1 MAYAE
6 GRTIHD
12 ADAHIMEAPEFLDGY
27 VADEYAQEIR
37 QHNIFSAI
45 GAKQGRDLFAPIRAH
60 HADPAWRANGE
71 RQIMLRKNYDALGSW
86 RREDRPRALDCLGF
100 ASQLVFTTTF
110 LGMLNLEH
118 GDDARKRA
126 AVTRGFNHAM
136 IDFCAIDRRLL
147 ASCYVPLAD
156 FAEAAAIA
164 REAITIGAKALLI
177 PSRCPKGHSP
187 SHRGLDPVWAQAE
200 EAGIPI
206 LFHVGGGG
214 PLLSPD
220 YFVNGMPPVP
230 DFHGGDGNFR
240 SVDYMAIPYPP
251 MQTLAT
257 MIFDRVLDRFPRLK
271 FGVIEQ
277 GASWLPGW
285 MRAMDS
291 AHVAFRKNEERL
303 QKLSMRP
310 SEFVRRQV
318 RVTPYPA
325 EDTGWIIE
333 NAGEE
338 VCMFSSDFP
347 HVEGGRNP
355 LKRFADAMTTISE
368 HAQHRFYCEN
378 FIDLMGR
385 GLTADLRHPEVR
397 AIGDEA
403 S

>member
-1 MAYAE
+1 MAYVE

-12 ADAHIMEAPEFLDGY
+12 ADAHIMEAPDFLDGY
-27 VADEYAQEIR
+27 VADEYAREIKR
-37 QHNIFSAI
+37 QNLFSAL
-45 GAKQGRDLFAPIRAH
+45 GEKQGRDLFAIVRGRH
-60 HADPAWRANGE
+60 DDPAWRAEGE
-71 RQIMLRKNYDALGSW
+71 REIMLRKNYEALGSW
-86 RREDRPRALDCLGF
+86 RREDRPRALDSLGF

-110 LGMLNLEH
+110 LGLLNLEH
-118 GDDARKRA
+118 GNDPKKRA
-126 AVTRGFNHAM
+126 AVARGFNRAM
-136 IDFCAIDRRLL
+136 LDFCAIDRRML

-156 FAEAAAIA
+156 FAEADAIA
-164 REAITIGAKALLI
+164 REAIALDAKALLI

-187 SHRGLDPVWAQAE
+187 SHIGFDPVWAQAQ

-220 YFVNGMPPVP
+220 YFLNGMPPVP

-257 MIFDRVLDRFPRLK
+257 MIFDRVLDRYPRLK

-285 MRAMDS
+285 MRSMDS
-291 AHVAFRKNEERL
+291 AHTAFIKNEERL
-303 QKLSMRP
+303 KKMSLRP

-325 EDTGWIIE
+325 EETGWIIANSGDE
-333 NAGEE
+333 I
-338 VCMFSSDFP
+338 CMFSSDFP

-355 LKRFADAMTTISE
+355 LKRFEDAMSATPEASKR
-368 HAQHRFYCEN
+368 RFYCDN
-378 FIDLMGR
+378 FIDLMGN
-385 GLTADLRHPEVR
+385 GLAPDLRESDR
-397 AIGDEA
+397 ASDD
-403 S
+403 

>member
-1 MAYAE
+1 MAYVE

-27 VADEYAQEIR
+27 VADEYAREIKR
-37 QHNIFSAI
+37 QNLFSAL
-45 GAKQGRDLFAPIRAH
+45 GERQGRDLFAMVRGRH
-60 HADPAWRANGE
+60 DDPAWRAEGE
-71 RQIMLRKNYDALGSW
+71 REIMLRKNYEALGSW
-86 RREDRPRALDCLGF
+86 RREDRPRALDSLGF
-100 ASQLVFTTTF
+100 ASQLVFTTNF
-110 LGMLNLEH
+110 LGLFNLEH
-118 GDDARKRA
+118 GNDPKKRA
-126 AVTRGFNHAM
+126 EVARGFNRAM
-136 IDFCAIDRRLL
+136 IDFCSIDRRML

-156 FAEAAAIA
+156 FAEADAIA
-164 REAITIGAKALLI
+164 REAIVLGAKALLI
-177 PSRCPKGHSP
+177 PSRCPEGHSP
-187 SHRGLDPVWAQAE
+187 SHIGFDPVWAQAQ

-257 MIFDRVLDRFPRLK
+257 MIFDRVLDRYPRLK

-291 AHVAFRKNEERL
+291 AHTAFIKNEDRL
-303 QKLSMRP
+303 KKMSLRP

-325 EDTGWIIE
+325 EETGWIIANSGDE
-333 NAGEE
+333 I
-338 VCMFSSDFP
+338 CMFSSDFP

-355 LKRFADAMTTISE
+355 LKRFEDSMSTTLE
-368 HAQHRFYCEN
+368 AARQRFYCEN
-378 FIDLMGR
+378 FIDLMGN
-385 GLTADLRHPEVR
+385 GLAPDLRQSGREC
-397 AIGDEA
+397 AD
-403 S
+403 